1 MATTTAT
8 GQPVTSDSQNWL
20 ESVLPGVGNLT
31 TSATGVIGN
40 LLNGLPSAS
49 QARTTNAYYG
59 AANGQ
64 TAGNDVNSFI
74 DARGSDLYNTQ
85 ANANQQTGLSDLNS
99 LLGTYTTAATNNQS
113 VQNQNTQAANSL
125 AQQNAENTQAQSQQ
139 LTEYQNSLNQANNQ
153 FNQSQ
158 GQQNTQFNQ
167 NLNQNQ
173 NQFTQSQDQQNTQF
187 NNNLNQNQ
195 NQFNSTNQ
203 LNQFQE
209 MLNAMGLGNSIVGN
223 TTGNITTS

>member
-1 MATTTAT
+1 MATSTAT
-8 GQPVTSDSQNWL
+8 STPAASSTTNWL
-20 ESVLPGVGNLT
+20 ESVLPGVSNLT

-59 AANGQ
+59 AGNGQ

-125 AQQNAENTQAQSQQ
+125 AQQNAENTQSQSQQ
-139 LTEYQNSLNQANNQ
+139 LQEYTNSLNQAN
-153 FNQSQ
+153 
-158 GQQNTQFNQ
+158 
-167 NLNQNQ
+167 

-187 NNNLNQNQ
+187 NNNLNQNQNQFTQSQTQNQ

-223 TTGNITTS
+223 TTGNLTTY